1 MTSANSYEIS
11 AEIHAVSRLLCVLR
25 ESLSAEDRPTTE
37 TVQYALDGLARY
49 LDRIAADLEA

>member
-1 MTSANSYEIS
+1 MKSFDSYELA
-11 AEIHAVSRLLCVLR
+11 AEINAVSRLLCVLR

-37 TVQYALDGLARY
+37 TVQYALDGLVRY